1 LTIDELLLSFN
12 VNEGDKKIKELT
24 DRIMFLQHQKI
35 PYVKEEKGDE
45 RWVCALEQELKEL
58 NQKVTQLIEQR
69 NTGIALGKIRHAK
82 WLQNQLKEKK
92 NMEKQND
99 FMSLFG
105 KWRIRVVIVAG
116 IFAGVLIVTVSLLLY
131 LGVIK

>member
-1 LTIDELLLSFN
+1 M
-12 VNEGDKKIKELT
+12 NEGDKKIKELT